1 MFPPRSRACDIKPLE
16 AGSGLFELAG
26 SSGQI
31 GSELVVALRAR
42 YGTQNLVAGT
52 FAARAYF
59 TLDYLGHGSST
70 ALLDGGLEKWS
81 REFGAVR
88 TISANVAAARLTVHP
103 RPDLIIE
110 LPALRSIV
118 SNHTG
123 VLIDARPPAD

>member
-1 MFPPRSRACDIKPLE
+1 ML
-16 AGSGLFELAG
+16 GL
-26 SSGQI
+26 
-31 GSELVVALRAR
+31 
-42 YGTQNLVAGT
+42 

-110 LPALRSIV
+110 LPALRSI
-118 SNHTG
+118 
-123 VLIDARPPAD
+123 